1 MLFILIDYGERAHE
15 VVFGAMTEAKRA
27 SHFGVAL
34 ALGRAMELS
43 DLPATYADYRDQR
56 HRQLLEDYA
65 RGPLT
70 EELYASYRRAL
81 GPLRYRLLRPV
92 QASVLPDELRDVLRL
107 EPHPLVDELLRC
119 YRFVPGG
126 SNKLRSLRGVL
137 LPGRLAKQLRKM
149 EHAPA
154 TR

>member
-15 VVFGAMTEAKRA
+15 VVFGAMTETERV
-27 SHFGVAL
+27 SHFGVGL
-34 ALGRAMELS
+34 ALGRAMRLS
-43 DLPATYADYRDQR
+43 GPPATYAAYRDQR

-70 EELYASYRRAL
+70 EELYTSYRRAL
-81 GPLRYRLLRPV
+81 GPWRFRLLRLV
-92 QASVLPDELRDVLRL
+92 QASVLPEELRGVLRL

-119 YRFVPGG
+119 YSFVPGG
-126 SNKLRSLRGVL
+126 GNKLRPLHGVL
-137 LPGRLAKQLRKM
+137 LPGRFARQLRKM
-149 EHAPA
+149 ERAPA